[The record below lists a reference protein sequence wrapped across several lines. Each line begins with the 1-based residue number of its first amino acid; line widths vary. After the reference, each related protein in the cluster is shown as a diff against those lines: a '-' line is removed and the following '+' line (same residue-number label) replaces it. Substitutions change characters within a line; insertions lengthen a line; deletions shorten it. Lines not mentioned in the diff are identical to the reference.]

1 MAKINLL
8 SINLRNQIAAG
19 EVVERPASVVKELIE
34 NSIDAGSHRIH
45 IEVVGA
51 GKKLIKVSDNG
62 EGMDREDALLAVKR
76 YATSKISEERDL
88 ASISTMG
95 FRGEAL
101 SSIAAVSKMRM
112 ITALKDVRSS
122 PDTVAL
128 RGFHSMVGTC
138 LEVIGGEIM
147 AVKDCPSIGT
157 SLEVRELFFNT
168 PARRKFLKSDTTEN
182 NQIID
187 VVTREALS
195 HYAIAFILQ
204 IDKDEVLNLPDA
216 KTLKERLVQ
225 IYGLEFVQELIE
237 TAAESHEMVIWALM
251 GKPTNERNS
260 RTHQFLY
267 INRRPV
273 RDQTV
278 THAVYRAYESF
289 IPRENHPVYFI
300 FLEIAPAK
308 IDVNIHPT
316 KREVRF
322 EDARS
327 VFNFVYRAVRSTVVK
342 RFSETHNKD
351 ITVIGGSE
359 GKGLGEVEI
368 ERLTSAETHR
378 FAERSL
384 QQISDTMST
393 YSEGVPFSYLGDT
406 FVAISANNGL
416 TLIDYHAAHERINY
430 ERFLNRANLSS
441 SKLLFP
447 QQVTLP
453 INEYKLLLEN
463 TELLNE
469 FGMEVEDFG
478 QGTLIIRSIPDI
490 LKNADLRII
499 MSDMVA
505 SIANRDVVNDR
516 GSRSMALGNKAIKV
530 QLETTEEIASVA
542 VDPLIVTRKIIA
554 AKLACHASL
563 RGKEIP
569 DSARLASLIRDLD
582 ATECPDYCPHGRPTR
597 IFISL
602 DELRKMFKK

>member
-1 MAKINLL
+1 MPKINIL

-34 NSIDAGSHRIH
+34 NSIDAGSYRIH
-45 IEVVGA
+45 IEIVRA

-62 EGMDREDALLAVKR
+62 EGMDREDAILAVER
-76 YATSKISEERDL
+76 YATSKIREERDL
-88 ASISTMG
+88 STISTMG

-112 ITALKDVRSS
+112 VTALKDARPST
-122 PDTVAL
+122 DAMAL
-128 RGFHSMVGTC
+128 GQFHSMVGTC
-138 LEVIGGEIM
+138 IEMIGGERI

-182 NQIID
+182 NHIID

-204 IDKDEVLNLPDA
+204 VDNDEILNLPDA

-237 TAAESHEMVIWALM
+237 TRAESHHMVIWAFL
-251 GKPTNERNS
+251 GKPTNVRNNRS
-260 RTHQFLY
+260 NQYLY

-273 RDQTV
+273 RDQTI
-278 THAVYRAYESF
+278 THAVYKAYEEF
-289 IPRENHPVYFI
+289 IPREKHPVYFI
-300 FLEIAPAK
+300 FLEVDPAK

-327 VFNFVYRAVRSTVVK
+327 VFNFVYQAVTSTVGN
-342 RFSETHNKD
+342 RLSGIHNKD
-351 ITVIGGSE
+351 RTIIGGSE
-359 GKGLGEVEI
+359 GKRLGEPESENLISTVPD
-368 ERLTSAETHR
+368 R
-378 FAERSL
+378 FAEGSL
-384 QQISDTMST
+384 QQISETMST
-393 YSEGVPFSYLGDT
+393 YMEGIPFSYLGDT

-441 SKLLFP
+441 NKLLFP

-453 INEYKLLLEN
+453 INEYKLILEN
-463 TELLNE
+463 TELIDE

-478 QGTLIIRSIPDI
+478 Q
-490 LKNADLRII
+490 
-499 MSDMVA
+499 
-505 SIANRDVVNDR
+505 
-516 GSRSMALGNKAIKV
+516 
-530 QLETTEEIASVA
+530 
-542 VDPLIVTRKIIA
+542 
-554 AKLACHASL
+554 
-563 RGKEIP
+563 
-569 DSARLASLIRDLD
+569 
-582 ATECPDYCPHGRPTR
+582 
-597 IFISL
+597 
-602 DELRKMFKK
+602 